1 MIREQRVIGGVDE
14 AGRGCVL
21 GPLVVAGVSIPSSRA
36 RAFRKLGVKDSKKLS
51 ARQREAL
58 YPKIIE
64 MSSQVHWVA
73 ITPQEIDE
81 VVIRGRRLRK
91 LNYLEAVYFA
101 RVIDKLQA
109 PRVTVDASDIVPER
123 FRDDIVA
130 NLTAKCRV
138 IALHKADRD
147 YPVVSA
153 ASIVAKVQRDRA
165 VEVLRRAH
173 GDFGSGYPSDPV
185 TRSYFIEKMKEGA
198 PLPDYV
204 RKSWK
209 TWLHLEQTMLD
220 AF

>member
-1 MIREQRVIGGVDE
+1 MVADKATIGGVDE

-21 GPLVVAGVSIPSSRA
+21 GPLVVAGVSITSSRIGA
-36 RAFRKLGVKDSKKLS
+36 LRKLGVKDSKRLT
-51 ARQREAL
+51 ARRREAL
-58 YPKIIE
+58 YPKIVE

-81 VVIRGRRLRK
+81 VVTKGRRLRK

-101 RVIDKLQA
+101 RVIDRLGAQ
-109 PRVTVDASDIVPER
+109 RVTVDAADVIPKR

-130 NLTAKCRV
+130 NLGAKCRV
-138 IALHKADRD
+138 TAHHKADRD

-165 VEVLRRAH
+165 VDALRRAH

-185 TRSYFIEKMKEGA
+185 TRSYFMERMKQGA

-204 RKSWK
+204 RKSWR
-209 TWLHLEQTMLD
+209 TWPHLEQTLLD